1 MKKNKKD
8 DVLTNAVQEE
18 TAILVDV
25 PEKKQREK
33 RKYEGRLS
41 KRQKIEDSLAE
52 YYDFRYNYMKYKIEF
67 SPKFENN
74 FKEITDRDIH
84 TILRILDRK
93 TDHKAS
99 FADIS
104 SIIASDFSK
113 SFNPIEDYFYSLGK
127 TEKFDENDL
136 EINKLIDCVS
146 CKTQTE
152 FAETLK
158 RWLIASVANALNLTG
173 CQNQIC
179 MVLIGEQGAYKTTF
193 LNSLCPKPLSE
204 YLYSGKLNLETKDTW
219 IMLGQFFIINI
230 DDQLK
235 VLHKKDAETMK
246 TLITQKENSVRLPHD
261 KYNTKIIRRANFC
274 GSINGLEFL
283 TDNTGNRRFLPF
295 EILDI
300 DITKVQTQINL
311 NRVWYEAYV
320 MYMNGIKYWFDK
332 EELEKIF
339 GDFSEFTAPIAEQ
352 EQFLK
357 YFEPL
362 TNATESQI
370 GYSYLTNTDI
380 LQFLNAR
387 TAGAT
392 LSGKKLGEILAKL
405 KVLKI
410 KKRVAGASLWVY
422 VVKEINL
429 ENIRLDAKL
438 MPEPVKP
445 PVIKKGEQVQLLDPA
460 YYPEK
465 TGYTTKNSRK
475 TKPLTDEEKE
485 FFATGKKPGKPKS
498 EKQINPR

>member
-1 MKKNKKD
+1 MKKKKNED
-8 DVLTNAVQEE
+8 PLANFVEQE

-25 PEKKQREK
+25 PAKKQREK
-33 RKYEGRLS
+33 RATNGRLS

-67 SPKFENN
+67 SPKSENN

-93 TDHKAS
+93 TEHKAS

-104 SIIASDFSK
+104 SVIASDFSR
-113 SFNPIEDYFYSLGK
+113 SFNPIEDYFHSLGK
-127 TEKFDENDL
+127 TEKFDENNL
-136 EINKLIDCVS
+136 ELNRLIECVT
-146 CKTQTE
+146 CKTQPE
-152 FAETLK
+152 FNETLK
-158 RWLIASVANALNLTG
+158 RWLIASVANALNLIG

-193 LNSLCPKPLSE
+193 LNSLCPKPLTE

-300 DITKVQTQINL
+300 DINKVQTVINL

-320 MYMNGIKYWFDK
+320 YYMNGVKYWFDK
-332 EELEKIF
+332 EEMEKLF
-339 GDFSEFTAPIAEQ
+339 GDFSEFTSPLAEQ

-362 TNATESQI
+362 CNPNENHL

-380 LQFLNAR
+380 LQYLNAR
-387 TAGAT
+387 TAGAN

-405 KVLKI
+405 KVVKH
-410 KKRVAGASLWVY
+410 KKRVSGVSLQTY
-422 VVKEINL
+422 LVKEISHDMVAL
-429 ENIRLDAKL
+429 QARL
-438 MPEPVKP
+438 MPE
-445 PVIKKGEQVQLLDPA
+445 IEKKKSVANTSEQMQLLDPA
-460 YYPEK
+460 YYPDP
-465 TGYTTKNSRK
+465 Y
-475 TKPLTDEEKE
+475 
-485 FFATGKKPGKPKS
+485 AKKPIGNSKPKS

>member
-8 DVLTNAVQEE
+8 EVVTNAVKEE
-18 TAILVDV
+18 PAILVDV
-25 PEKKQREK
+25 PARKQKENRENK
-33 RKYEGRLS
+33 GRLS

-74 FKEITDRDIH
+74 YKEITDRDIH

-93 TDHKAS
+93 TEHKAS

-113 SFNPIEDYFYSLGK
+113 SHNPIEDYFHSLDK
-127 TEKFDENDL
+127 IEKFDENNL
-136 EINKLIDCVS
+136 EIDKLIECVT
-146 CKTQTE
+146 CKTQPE

-158 RWLIASVANALNLTG
+158 RWLIASVANSLNHYG

-179 MVLIGEQGAYKTTF
+179 MVLIGDQGAYKTTF
-193 LNSLCPKPLSE
+193 LNSLCPKPLNE

-235 VLHKKDAETMK
+235 VLHKKDAEIMK
-246 TLITQKENSVRLPHD
+246 TLITQKENSIRLPHD
-261 KYNTKIIRRANFC
+261 KFNTKIIRRANFC
-274 GSINGLEFL
+274 GSINGLDFL

-295 EILDI
+295 EITDI
-300 DITKVQTQINL
+300 DINQVQTGINM
-311 NRVWYEAYV
+311 NRVWYEAYCF
-320 MYMNGIKYWFDK
+320 YMNGMKYWFDK
-332 EELEKIF
+332 EEIEKLF
-339 GDFSEFTAPIAEQ
+339 GDFSEFTTPIAEQ

-362 TNATESQI
+362 TNPNESQI

-380 LQFLNAR
+380 LQYLNAR
-387 TAGAT
+387 TAGAN
-392 LSGKKLGEILAKL
+392 LNGKKLGEILAKL
-405 KVLKI
+405 KVMRI

-422 VVKEINL
+422 IVKEISPEL
-429 ENIRLDAKL
+429 VQLDSRL
-438 MPEPVKP
+438 MPEPVKKP
-445 PVIKKGEQVQLLDPA
+445 AIKKVEQVQLLDPA
-460 YYPEK
+460 YYPDPYAK
-465 TGYTTKNSRK
+465 K
-475 TKPLTDEEKE
+475 TK
-485 FFATGKKPGKPKS
+485 GGNKPKS
-498 EKQINPR
+498 DKQINPR